1 MRFPKKRMLTH
12 ASSVPRGLSL
22 SLPPS
27 PMSCFSW
34 EWMVSKPSL
43 PRSSA
48 APSVHCCIICPVT
61 ATPPSTG
68 SRAASRTDIHGPTS
82 RGPSGPACIFLTK
95 AQYWAPYKVGS
106 GLFPVGVRK
115 YLALWVRPTST
126 GVIPGS
132 ISYPISLVMLQLVHA
147 HLRRGAG
154 GNGPSDNRDGGV
166 SGGQSPSHIRRS
178 ITHQIPAIAGGV
190 AVTAHP

>member
-1 MRFPKKRMLTH
+1 MIRTSPCSPLVTSATSTPPFMRFPKKRMPNHT
-12 ASSVPRGLSL
+12 SSVPRGLSL

-34 EWMVSKPSL
+34 GWAVSNSPM
-43 PRSSA
+43 PRYPA

-106 GLFPVGVRK
+106 GLFPVGFHK
-115 YLALWVRPTST
+115 YLALGVPRTST
-126 GVIPGS
+126 RVISGS
-132 ISYPISLVMLQLVHA
+132 ISSPIPLVMHQLVHA
-147 HLRRGAG
+147 HL
-154 GNGPSDNRDGGV
+154 
-166 SGGQSPSHIRRS
+166 Q
-178 ITHQIPAIAGGV
+178 
-190 AVTAHP
+190 